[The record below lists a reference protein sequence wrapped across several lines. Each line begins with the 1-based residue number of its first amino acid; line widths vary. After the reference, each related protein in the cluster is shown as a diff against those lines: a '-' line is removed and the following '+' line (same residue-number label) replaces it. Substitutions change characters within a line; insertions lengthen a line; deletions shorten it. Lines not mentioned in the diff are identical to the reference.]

1 MSMLVIAIL
10 LFFAL
15 AFGLW
20 LLDLIAAEIERCL
33 NRHNRPRIRW

>member
-1 MSMLVIAIL
+1 MTQLVLAIL

-15 AFGLW
+15 VFGLW

-33 NRHNRPRIRW
+33 NRHNREKIRW